1 MTASLPSGGTR
12 GPRDVC
18 AGRSLPRT
26 PGRSK
31 AHGPSIATCAR
42 KLRRRN
48 PTSIARCRVRFAW
61 GRPLH
66 AIRGIDA
73 RLYPGYTA
81 LVKTAVSLPDPVF
94 EAAEQLARR
103 LRLSRSQLYAEAIRR
118 FVAEHRGRG
127 VTELLNQVYGAGGTE
142 SDLDPVLS
150 ELQLRVL
157 ESKDSW
163 DASR

>member
-1 MTASLPSGGTR
+1 M
-12 GPRDVC
+12 
-18 AGRSLPRT
+18 
-26 PGRSK
+26 
-31 AHGPSIATCAR
+31 
-42 KLRRRN
+42 
-48 PTSIARCRVRFAW
+48 
-61 GRPLH
+61 
-66 AIRGIDA
+66 
-73 RLYPGYTA
+73 
-81 LVKTAVSLPDPVF
+81 KTAVSLPDPVF